1 MTGTIDRPAADTAVN
16 EPIGRRRVTYEIA
29 DPRRWPLPKETEMT
43 EKAPP
48 PATQGKAVREALA
61 GDRSHDI
68 DRWQDVFSRADAA
81 RLAHEEPEADQPA
94 KPRAGL
100 ARDGGPAPE
109 TVPAQPD

>member
-1 MTGTIDRPAADTAVN
+1 
-16 EPIGRRRVTYEIA
+16 
-29 DPRRWPLPKETEMT
+29 MT

-48 PATQGKAVREALA
+48 PATQGKAVRDALE

-68 DRWQDVFSRADAA
+68 DRWQDGFSRADAA
-81 RLAHEEPEADQPA
+81 RLAHEEPEAEPPA

-109 TVPAQPD
+109 AVPAQPD